1 MSQNKSIE
9 AEVPD
14 PEVIPQAKRRRLKAF
29 AEAMLPEKPGA
40 GKTVRRGVCG
50 GGWVTGRP
58 TAMVRLRKNDTTFE
72 DIRISIWR

>member
-29 AEAMLPEKPGA
+29 AEARLPEKSGA
-40 GKTVRRGVCG
+40 GKTCLEHSQRAARRS
-50 GGWVTGRP
+50 
-58 TAMVRLRKNDTTFE
+58 L
-72 DIRISIWR
+72 S